1 MISIFRNKLF
11 LKTVVVYVV
20 VTHLLQV
27 FFPNGAYALTSG
39 PSQPEVQG
47 FTPAG
52 VSELVNV
59 STGDFSYNIPLMSVE
74 GYPINLSYN
83 SGRSMEEEA
92 SMVGLGWNLNIGQV
106 TRNMRGLPDDFAGD
120 VIKQT
125 TTMKENVTVGLTASK
140 GLEIGGAD
148 SKILGKA
155 ASGGLK
161 LSLGFYRNNRTGLG
175 FEAGVSPSVSIG
187 DKSKGALSLGLG
199 LSAKSSSGIDVNPSL
214 GFSKSVTTE
223 EGLMPSIL
231 PLMGGPS
238 LKSIKTTSFTGSANY
253 NSRAG
258 LKSLGFGLNI
268 AKEQEFSILWGL
280 VSNRSA
286 VSSKGIGSAY
296 SFGSPSYSPSP
307 GLPFK
312 TLSFSFSASTGPAAK
327 FFYPNYG
334 LQIYS
339 TVQFINPFKQTVRG
353 HAYGYMNHGMA
364 NELPEA
370 EAEAALLDFNREKE
384 GPFFPRKKRDGKY
397 EGSQFL
403 PLAQQT
409 YDMFQVSAQGIG
421 GQFRAHRSDVGT
433 VYSPVSK
440 SNSDQG
446 GGGLEFGAA
455 PDAHLGVNVNYTH
468 VWTRKGKWEGKGR
481 DLQDALSF
489 TQSNSNNTP
498 DFEPYYFKQVG
509 ERSVETDEDFQNKIG
524 GEGLVQPELYKMK
537 DGGARGVSTGKLLAD
552 GSPLSSFK
560 TREQRSRRNQLFS
573 TLSVEEANIAGL
585 DKQIR
590 LFKKNEFNYN
600 QSTQELA
607 EDDLVP
613 RYGDGIKIQP
623 REMHH
628 ISEITVT
635 NPGGNRYV
643 FGIPA
648 YNLIQKEMTFTT
660 DHLKSVNSCENL
672 VDYDASD
679 LKGNS
684 NGVDEYYQEKIT
696 PSYAHAFLLTG
707 IVSPDYVDREGD
719 GITADDYGTAHK
731 FNYFKNDE
739 PFKWRTPYATG
750 QANWQEGFESKT
762 GENGDDKASI
772 VYGEKELWFPHSIES
787 KHFVAE
793 FVYYDAADLNHPY
806 AHAQSGWGVKNE
818 YGDKETN
825 TAAHPQVLK
834 KIRLF
839 SKAHRTEELAN
850 ANPIK
855 EVHFSYTYDLCK
867 QVPNGNGTAGKLTLE
882 KVWFTY
888 GNSNEASLNP
898 YEFTYN
904 SENPNY
910 TPQSSDA
917 WGNYKPNDCSSNGLP
932 NKVFPFVDQ
941 SDRATADQQAAA
953 WELVEIKTP
962 SGGLIA
968 VEYEAKDYAYVQD
981 QRAMQM
987 FTLLGAGPDNDI
999 ANMDDDDL
1007 LYKDYETVGHVDHNF
1022 LFVQLDNTVTD
1033 NEEFKQKYLG
1043 ELVGKDMYYNLKL
1056 AVNRSKANTRYFERM
1071 AGFAVVKSA
1080 GLTEDGSD
1088 KAWIEL
1094 APVNIKDRNETSD
1107 RETNPICFD
1116 AWMFIRNNLN
1126 EYVYLGSNTKLDAT
1140 DDPESIGKKLFSFG
1154 PDISGMF
1161 IGFTRM
1167 MQNRGFANTF
1177 LPSKSW
1183 VRLQNPN
1190 GKKVGGGARVK
1201 QVTLTDNWQAMTGG
1215 KDATYGQQYE
1225 YTMDDPELGEIS
1237 SGVAA
1242 NEPGLARAEN
1252 PLVQPIRYT
1261 SPNALS
1267 QNDFF
1272 MMEGPIGETFLPG
1285 PQIVY
1290 SRVKV
1295 SDLQHANI
1303 THNGTGHVVHE
1314 FYTAKDYPA
1323 IISHNSHSPLDDRR
1337 PVNLSILGLGI
1348 VSYDY
1353 YTGAQGYVIRLNDMH
1368 GKSKGMKVYAEGQ
1381 TEPLSGVDYFY
1392 RTAKLVEDVN
1402 GNKVELGAYDASQ
1415 ANQLYNEKVPI
1426 IDEKGEKDEARVGVE
1441 IDFVVD
1447 EQEEETESVGF
1458 TASFNLDVSAT
1469 PIPFPLPSLFGLP
1482 AVSQTR
1488 FRSLVTTKVVRHFG
1502 LIEKVVTYTNGASST
1517 AYNEAW
1523 DAETG
1528 QVLATKTLNEFDDPV
1543 YSFNYPA
1550 HWYYD
1555 QLRGAYHNDG
1565 ATWYHKSIA
1574 DAAADG
1580 KFIKGDVLLFGLNTG
1595 SGMVFSPELGWV
1607 LDPDPVNPTVV
1618 TKKGVKMSNVSAI
1631 GMLNNVKWSIIKV
1644 VRSGLANQ
1652 QSVSM
1657 GSFTAKADPYPTS
1670 SLNPTQIL
1678 GAGAVKFTEQAQQ
1691 LCGVPDYGCHCQP
1704 SAAGMDFMALLNVLI
1719 DNGTW
1724 LNETQTTITNIS
1736 FNGNANLANSALGAA
1751 IGAVAGQSQ
1760 WYQVSYPPTSDPD
1773 CRDEVT
1779 ITIGQG
1785 ASTLAT
1791 IELTK
1796 TTTDDYCLDILQD
1809 FDDYRSAPVDPQ
1821 TCTPETTFVM
1831 DGSFQYVCDGEV
1843 SLEVAT
1849 FEATSSDFPTMDCE
1863 IGWSYP
1869 CGNPGDIVNPFLE
1882 GLLGNWRTDRA
1893 YTYLT
1898 GRTAPQ
1904 LDVLPVNR
1912 EAIDTD
1918 IANDGVFTSFSPFYQ
1933 YNTGTQ
1939 SWEIDETNWTW
1950 AARATKNLAYGQSVE
1965 EQDPL
1970 GRYSAA
1976 LLGYKHQLPIA
1987 VVGNARYTEAAY
1999 AHFEDTGELT
2009 DNCED
2014 HIQIDYSA
2022 NSELDFTDFMAHS
2035 GKQSVRV
2042 QSGENLTLTAPLN
2055 LSSDCDE
2062 VSTAA
2067 PYYRRDCDCAGAFSP
2082 NPGAENGHSRY
2093 VANFWVK
2100 SEAYGNG
2107 ATFKSDYDAIIP
2119 EVKVAPISGP
2129 VVPLP
2134 IKYQN
2139 RSPLIDGWMRI
2150 EIEFDLGGVTNPRDV
2165 QITIKNQLSNYQDAY
2180 IDDLRIHPFHA
2191 SMATYVYDPVTLKLM
2206 AQGDANGYC
2215 TFYQYDNRE
2224 GALKSVKRETERGIV
2239 TLQSSESHA
2248 SKVN

>member
-120 VIKQT
+120 KIEQT
-125 TTMKENVTVGLTASK
+125 TTMKPNVTVGLTPSFPA
-140 GLEIGGAD
+140 EIGGKEID
-148 SKILGKA
+148 GKKV
-155 ASGGLK
+155 GGTKLN
-161 LSLGFYRNNRTGLG
+161 LSLGFYTNNRTGVG
-175 FEAGVSPSVSIG
+175 FDFGISPSIAVANTT
-187 DKSKGALSLGLG
+187 KGSLSLGLG
-199 LSAKSSSGIDVNPSL
+199 LSFKSGSGIDFNPSV
-214 GFSKSVTTE
+214 GISKTDGADQSKDEQTE
-223 EGLMPSIL
+223 GNNL
-231 PLMGGPS
+231 P
-238 LKSIKTTSFTGSANY
+238 IKTTSFTGSANY
-253 NSRAG
+253 NSRKG
-258 LKSLGFGLNI
+258 LKSLSYGI
-268 AKEQEFSILWGL
+268 SQEKSWEKQVGEEKKLGY
-280 VSNRSA
+280 SNKS
-286 VSSKGIGSAY
+286 VGSSY
-296 SFGSPSYSPSP
+296 SFGTPAYTPST
-307 GLPFK
+307 GLPFH
-312 TLSFSFSASTGPAAK
+312 TYSVNGLFGFGPSAA
-327 FFYPNYG
+327 
-334 LQIYS
+334 
-339 TVQFINPFKQTVRG
+339 FIFPKSKWSVYYTKQYIPENKQTVKRS
-353 HAYGYMNHGMA
+353 AYGYMNQGMA
-364 NELPEA
+364 NALPKA
-370 EAEAALLDFNREKE
+370 EAEEAMLDFNREKE
-384 GPFFPRKKRDGKY
+384 GPFYPRKKRDGKY

-409 YDMFQVSAQGIG
+409 YDMFQVSAQGMG
-421 GQFRAHRSDVGT
+421 GQFRAHRSDFGT
-433 VYSPVSK
+433 VYSPAVK
-440 SNSDQG
+440 SSSDMG
-446 GGGLEFGAA
+446 GAGVE
-455 PDAHLGVNVNYTH
+455 LGVGPAAAHTGFNLNYSH
-468 VWTRKGKWEGKGR
+468 VWTRKGKWEEDGR
-481 DLQDALSF
+481 LLQNKLAF
-489 TQSNSNNTP
+489 TQSNSTN
-498 DFEPYYFKQVG
+498 DADYEPYYFKQVG
-509 ERSVETDEDFQNKIG
+509 EPSVETDPDFYNRIG
-524 GEGLVQPELYKMK
+524 GEEWVKPMLWPMP
-537 DGGARGVSTGKLLAD
+537 DGARGISLGKLENEAED
-552 GSPLSSFK
+552 IFSDFK
-560 TREQRSRRNQLFS
+560 TREERARRNQLFS
-573 TLSVEEANIAGL
+573 TLNAREAEVAGL
-585 DKQIR
+585 DKKIR
-590 LFKKNEFNYN
+590 LFTKNAFDYN
-600 QSTQELA
+600 TSTEELIPT
-607 EDDLVP
+607 DTDN
-613 RYGDGIKIQP
+613 RYGNLNDP
-623 REMHH
+623 RAPKRHH

-635 NPGGNRYV
+635 NPGGNRYI

-648 YNLIQKEMTFTT
+648 YNLIQKEITFTT
-660 DHLKSVNSCENL
+660 DPLKAINSCENL
-672 VDYDASD
+672 ADYDAGD
-679 LKGNS
+679 LKGNE
-684 NGVDEYYQEKIT
+684 NGLDEYYQEKIT
-696 PSYAHAFLLTG
+696 PAYAHAFLLTG
-707 IVSPDYVDREGD
+707 IVSADYVDRDND
-719 GITADDYGTAHK
+719 GITPDDYGTAHK
-731 FNYFKNDE
+731 FNYFKNNKS
-739 PFKWRTPYATG
+739 FKWRTPYG
-750 QANWQEGFESKT
+750 HNQANWQEGFETKT
-762 GENGDDKASI
+762 GNNGDDKASI

-793 FVYYDAADLNHPY
+793 FVYYDENNDDLNHPY
-806 AHAQSGWGVKNE
+806 GNAQSGWGVKDE
-818 YGDKETN
+818 FGEKETN
-825 TAAHPQVLK
+825 AASHPQVLK

-839 SKAHRTEELAN
+839 SKALRADPTKEDI
-850 ANPIK
+850 PIK
-855 EVHFSYTYDLCK
+855 EVHFSYSYDLCAG
-867 QVPNGNGTAGKLTLE
+867 VPNGNGTAGKLTLE

-904 SENPNY
+904 SFNPSY
-910 TPQSSDA
+910 TLQSSDA
-917 WGNYKPNDCSSNGLP
+917 WGNYKPNDCSANGLP

-987 FTLLGAGPDNDI
+987 FTLLGAGPDSDY
-999 ANMDDDDL
+999 ANKTEL
-1007 LYKDYETVGHVDHNF
+1007 LYDESGTVSHDNHNF
-1022 LFVQLDNTVTD
+1022 LFVQLDNSVAND
-1033 NEEFKQKYLG
+1033 AVFKKRYVDGLIGQ
-1043 ELVGKDMYYNLKL
+1043 DMYYNVKL
-1056 AVNRSKANTRYFERM
+1056 AVDRNKHSSREYERL
-1071 AGFAVVKSA
+1071 AGFAVIKNA
-1080 GLTEDGSD
+1080 GLTADGSD

-1094 APVNIKDRNETSD
+1094 ETVNIRDRNDDTG
-1107 RETNPICFD
+1107 RQINPICFD
-1116 AWMFIRNNLN
+1116 AWMYIRNNLN
-1126 EYVYLGSNTKLDAT
+1126 ENIYPGSNTTLDE
-1140 DDPESIGKKLFSFG
+1140 DENLLDIGGKLFSYG
-1154 PDISGMF
+1154 ADISGMF
-1161 IGFTRM
+1161 LGFTRM
-1167 MQNRGFANTF
+1167 MRNRGFADKF
-1177 LPSKSW
+1177 LPEKSW
-1183 VRLQNPN
+1183 VRLRTPI

-1215 KDATYGQQYE
+1215 KDATYGQQYD
-1225 YTMDDPELGEIS
+1225 YHVMDADLGIEIS

-1242 NEPGLARAEN
+1242 NEPGLARSEN
-1252 PLVQPIRYT
+1252 PLVQPIRY
-1261 SPNALS
+1261 SKPNALS

-1272 MMEGPIGETFLPG
+1272 MMEGPIGESFLPG
-1285 PQIVY
+1285 PSIVY
-1290 SRVKV
+1290 SQVKV
-1295 SDLQHANI
+1295 SDLQHAQI

-1323 IISHNSHSPLDDRR
+1323 IINHNSHSDIDDRR
-1337 PVNLSILGLGI
+1337 PVNLSALGLGV
-1348 VSYDY
+1348 VSYDF
-1353 YTGAQGYVIRLNDMH
+1353 YTGAQGYVIKLNDMH
-1368 GKSKGMKVYAEGQ
+1368 GKSKGMKVYGEGQ
-1381 TEPLSGVDYFY
+1381 EEPLSGVDYFY
-1392 RTAKLVEDVN
+1392 RTAKLVDDGN
-1402 GNKVELGAYDASQ
+1402 GNELQLGEYDASQ
-1415 ANQLYNEKVPI
+1415 ANQLYNEDVPI
-1426 IDEKGEKDEARVGVE
+1426 INEKGDKETARIGVE
-1441 IDFVVD
+1441 VDFVVD
-1447 EQEEETESVGF
+1447 EQEEATESVGF
-1458 TASFNLDVSAT
+1458 TASANIDVST
-1469 PIPFPLPSLFGLP
+1469 PFALPSFFGLP
-1482 AVSQTR
+1482 SFSQTR

-1502 LIEKVVTYTNGASST
+1502 LMEKVVTYTNGASST

-1528 QVLATKTLNEFDDPV
+1528 EVLATKTLNEFDDPV

-1555 QLRGAYHNDG
+1555 QLRGAYHNVG
-1565 ATWYHKSIA
+1565 TTWKNKTISE
-1574 DAAADG
+1574 AALDG
-1580 KFIKGDVLLFGLNTG
+1580 KFVKGDVLMFSLNLP
-1595 SGMVFSPELGWV
+1595 SIVQQNFPIPLIGWV
-1607 LDPDPVNPTVV
+1607 LDPDPNNPTIIGAN
-1618 TKKGVKMSNVSAI
+1618 GVKMD
-1631 GMLNNVKWSIIKV
+1631 NNSIIGTSTGGIITRWPQIKI

-1657 GSFTAKADPYPTS
+1657 GSFTAKADPYPSTT
-1670 SLNPTQIL
+1670 LNPTEIL

-1691 LCGVPDYGCHCQP
+1691 LCGVPDYGCHCRP

-1724 LNETQTTITNIS
+1724 LNETQTTITNIP
-1736 FNGNANLANSALGAA
+1736 FNGNTNLASSALGAA

-1760 WYQVSYPPTSDPD
+1760 WYQVNYPPTSDPD

-1779 ITIGQG
+1779 IMIGQG

-1791 IELTK
+1791 IYLTK

-2022 NSELDFTDFMAHS
+2022 NSELDFTEFMAHS
-2035 GKQSVRV
+2035 GKQSVRI
-2042 QSGENLTLTAPLN
+2042 QSGENLSLTAPLN

-2067 PYYRRDCDCAGAFSP
+2067 PYYRRACDCAGAFSP
-2082 NPGAENGHSRY
+2082 NPDAEDGHSRY
-2093 VANFWVK
+2093 FASFWVRT
-2100 SEAYGNG
+2100 EAYGNG
-2107 ATFKSDYDAIIP
+2107 ATFKSDYDAVFA
-2119 EVKVAPISGP
+2119 EVKIAPISGP
-2129 VVPLP
+2129 VVAVP
-2134 IKYQN
+2134 ITHQD